1 MRKHLLSLSGVLII
15 LLYAVIVN
23 AETVTLVA
31 DEWPPFNG
39 KPGAEKEGY
48 MVDIAREIFEARG
61 YTVEYKL
68 VPWKRAILGT
78 REGTY
83 SGAIGASKTDA
94 EGFIFPAEE
103 LARNFLAFYVKK
115 GHPWRFRDYSSVKEI
130 TLGVIGGY
138 DYRVWLNEYIQAN
151 KDDQSKVQILT
162 GDIPLARNLQKLL
175 KDRIDAVVDTEAAIR
190 SVAKELGILDQ
201 IEPAGY
207 GQEPAYC
214 YIAFSPNNPNSQ
226 KYADILSEGII
237 AMRESG
243 SLQLI
248 LDKYGLNDWK

>member
-1 MRKHLLSLSGVLII
+1 MRKVLLSLSGVVII
-15 LLYAVIVN
+15 LLFAVSIS
-23 AETVTLVA
+23 AETLTLVA

-39 KPGAEKEGY
+39 KPGGENEGY

-61 YTVEYKL
+61 YMVEYQL
-68 VPWKRAILGT
+68 VPWKRAIHGT

-83 SGAIGASKTDA
+83 TGAIGASKTDA

-103 LARNFLAFYVKK
+103 LTRNFLAFYVKK
-115 GHPWRFRDYSSVKEI
+115 GNSWRFKDRSSVQEI
-130 TLGVIGGY
+130 SLGVIGGY
-138 DYRVWLNEYIQAN
+138 DYRDWLNEYIQAN
-151 KDDQSKVQILT
+151 QDDPSKIQILT
-162 GDIPLARNLQKLL
+162 GDVPLERNLQKLL
-175 KDRIDAVVDTEAAIR
+175 KDRIDVVVDTEAAIR
-190 SVAKELGILDQ
+190 SVAKDLGILDQ

-243 SLQLI
+243 RLQHI